1 MTSHQAHSAN
11 SGKRA
16 FHYTELSDVTMDTE
30 HTLSEVI
37 TGSLGGR
44 LRAAREARG
53 LDIESCGHALR
64 LPIRVLR
71 QLESNEY
78 GGIDY
83 QVYLGGYLTK
93 YARYLGV
100 DEAEVK
106 AELERVKPSQPTL
119 VATGGISHSR
129 YLLEHYARA
138 ATYVV
143 LTAAIVVPTIWLG
156 VRGTLD
162 RDVSHLAPLDAAP
175 VAQVDAPASPAVPAN
190 AVSTAAAD
198 APAVVPVKSDDASA
212 VAAAPAAQQDQSP
225 AQAPAQPPAT
235 VPAQDQQPLMASMT
249 PFPNLGNDASRT
261 QSQPA
266 TAADAVGKGAHSLV
280 LSLQGASWVEVT
292 AKDGS
297 RLEYGL
303 LPAGS
308 SKTYH
313 SDQPL
318 EVRIGNATG
327 AQVTLDGQPMALDN
341 YRRSNV
347 AHFRIE
353 VRDGKAEP
361 TGA

>member
-1 MTSHQAHSAN
+1 MTSQQSHQAD
-11 SGKRA
+11 SGNRA
-16 FHYTELSDVTMDTE
+16 TPFTEISDVTMETE
-30 HTLSEVI
+30 HSSLETI
-37 TGSLGGR
+37 TTSFGSR

-53 LDIESCGHALR
+53 LDIESCAHALR
-64 LPIRVLR
+64 LPTRVVR
-71 QLESNEY
+71 QLEGNEY

-106 AELERVKPSQPTL
+106 VELERIRPSQPTL

-129 YLLEHYARA
+129 YLLENYARA

-162 RDVSHLAPLDAAP
+162 RDVSHLSPLDAAP
-175 VAQVDAPASPAVPAN
+175 VAQVDASASAMTAANPIVASAGNEAAAGDAAAASAPAS
-190 AVSTAAAD
+190 
-198 APAVVPVKSDDASA
+198 
-212 VAAAPAAQQDQSP
+212 Q
-225 AQAPAQPPAT
+225 PAQPVQT
-235 VPAQDQQPLMASMT
+235 PAQDQQPLMASMA
-249 PFPNLGNDASRT
+249 PFPNLGNDTPRAT
-261 QSQPA
+261 PT
-266 TAADAVGKGAHSLV
+266 TAAAATVGNGAHSLV
-280 LSLQGASWVEVT
+280 LSLEGASWVEVT
-292 AKDGS
+292 TKDGS

-318 EVRIGNATG
+318 EVRIGNANG
-327 AQVTLDGQPMALDN
+327 AQVMLDGQPMALDSF
-341 YRRSNV
+341 RRSNV
-347 AHFRIE
+347 AHFRID
-353 VRDGKAEP
+353 VRDGKAAP
-361 TGA
+361 SGA

>member
-1 MTSHQAHSAN
+1 MTSQQSNSAN
-11 SGKRA
+11 SGNREIQLNPA
-16 FHYTELSDVTMDTE
+16 PDATMDTE
-30 HTLSEVI
+30 HSPLEAI
-37 TGSLGGR
+37 KGHLGGR

-53 LDIESCGHALR
+53 LDVESCAHTLR
-64 LPIRVLR
+64 LPTRVIK
-71 QLESNEY
+71 QLEGGEY

-83 QVYLGGYLTK
+83 QVYLGSYLTK

-100 DEAEVK
+100 DESEVK
-106 AELERVKPSQPTL
+106 AELERIKPAQPPL

-129 YLLEHYARA
+129 YLLENYARA

-175 VAQVDAPASPAVPAN
+175 VAQVDAPATS
-190 AVSTAAAD
+190 
-198 APAVVPVKSDDASA
+198 AS
-212 VAAAPAAQQDQSP
+212 VAAATVAAASTVATGVQDSAPAAPQVAQQD
-225 AQAPAQPPAT
+225 AVPP
-235 VPAQDQQPLMASMT
+235 QDQPLMASMT
-249 PFPNLGNDASRT
+249 PFPSLGGDSHSAA
-261 QSQPA
+261 QPA
-266 TAADAVGKGAHSLV
+266 NPAASDSVGNGAHSLV
-280 LSLQGASWVEVT
+280 LSLQSASWVEVT
-292 AKDGS
+292 TKDGS

-313 SDQPL
+313 SDQSL

-327 AQVTLDGQPMALDN
+327 AQVTLDGQPMALDS

-347 AHFRIE
+347 AHFRVE
-353 VRDGKAEP
+353 MHDGKAAP
-361 TGA
+361 AGA

>member
-1 MTSHQAHSAN
+1 MTSQQSNSAN
-11 SGKRA
+11 SGNRE
-16 FHYTELSDVTMDTE
+16 FHFNPASDVMMDTE
-30 HTLSEVI
+30 HS
-37 TGSLGGR
+37 SLEANKGNLGWR

-53 LDIESCGHALR
+53 LDVESCAHTLR
-64 LPIRVLR
+64 LPTRVLR
-71 QLESNEY
+71 QIESGEY

-83 QVYLGGYLTK
+83 EVYLGSYLTK
-93 YARYLGV
+93 YSRYLGV
-100 DEAEVK
+100 DEDEVK
-106 AELERVKPSQPTL
+106 LELERIRPAQPSL

-129 YLLEHYARA
+129 YLLENYARA

-175 VAQVDAPASPAVPAN
+175 VAQVDAPAASASS
-190 AVSTAAAD
+190 AVSA
-198 APAVVPVKSDDASA
+198 A
-212 VAAAPAAQQDQSP
+212 VAAAAVPGTQDGAAVTATP
-225 AQAPAQPPAT
+225 PVAVAPKDV
-235 VPAQDQQPLMASMT
+235 VPAQDQPLMASMT
-249 PFPNLGNDASRT
+249 PFPNLGVDTHAAA
-261 QSQPA
+261 SQPA
-266 TAADAVGKGAHSLV
+266 SPAASDAVGNGAHSLV

-292 AKDGS
+292 TKDGS

-318 EVRIGNATG
+318 EVRIGNAGG
-327 AQVTLDGQPMALDN
+327 AQVMLDGQPMALDS

-347 AHFRIE
+347 AHFRVE
-353 VRDGKAEP
+353 MHDGKAAP
-361 TGA
+361 AGA

>member
-1 MTSHQAHSAN
+1 
-11 SGKRA
+11 
-16 FHYTELSDVTMDTE
+16 MDTE
-30 HTLSEVI
+30 HSSLETI
-37 TGSLGGR
+37 AGSLGGR

-53 LDIESCGHALR
+53 LDVESCAHALR
-64 LPIRVLR
+64 LPVRVVR

-93 YARYLGV
+93 YARYLAV
-100 DEAEVK
+100 SEDEVK
-106 AELERVKPSQPTL
+106 AELSRIKTSEPTL

-129 YLLEHYARA
+129 YLLENYARA

-175 VAQVDAPASPAVPAN
+175 VAQVDAPAPAASSSAAMVASASSVSPAGDG
-190 AVSTAAAD
+190 AAT
-198 APAVVPVKSDDASA
+198 A
-212 VAAAPAAQQDQSP
+212 VAAAPAAPSQAP
-225 AQAPAQPPAT
+225 VAAPAQ
-235 VPAQDQQPLMASMT
+235 PAQDQQPLMASMA
-249 PFPNLGNDASRT
+249 PFPSLGGDAT
-261 QSQPA
+261 HAAPA
-266 TAADAVGKGAHSLV
+266 ASTGAVGSGAHSLV

-292 AKDGS
+292 TKDGS

-308 SKTYH
+308 SRTYH

-318 EVRIGNATG
+318 EVRIGNASG
-327 AQVTLDGQPMALDN
+327 AQVMLDGQPMVLDGF
-341 YRRSNV
+341 RRSNV
-347 AHFRIE
+347 AHFRVE
-353 VRDGKAEP
+353 LHDGKAEP

>member
-1 MTSHQAHSAN
+1 
-11 SGKRA
+11 
-16 FHYTELSDVTMDTE
+16 MDTE
-30 HTLSEVI
+30 PSSLETI

-44 LRAAREARG
+44 LRAAREKRG
-53 LDIESCGHALR
+53 IDIETCANALR
-64 LPIRVLR
+64 LPTRVVR
-71 QLESNEY
+71 QLEGNEY
-78 GGIDY
+78 NGIDY

-93 YARYLGV
+93 YARYLGL

-106 AELERVKPSQPTL
+106 AELERIKPSEPTL

-129 YLLEHYARA
+129 YLLENYARA

-162 RDVSHLAPLDAAP
+162 RDVSHLAPLDATP
-175 VAQVDAPASPAVPAN
+175 VAQVDAPAST
-190 AVSTAAAD
+190 STAAAP
-198 APAVVPVKSDDASA
+198 APADTDGAAA
-212 VAAAPAAQQDQSP
+212 VAAAPAAAQST
-225 AQAPAQPPAT
+225 ATPPSPT
-235 VPAQDQQPLMASMT
+235 QDQQPLMASMA
-249 PFPNLGNDASRT
+249 PFPNLGNDAAHAT
-261 QSQPA
+261 QAA
-266 TAADAVGKGAHSLV
+266 TDAGTGAHSLV
-280 LSLQGASWVEVT
+280 LSLEGASWVEVT
-292 AKDGS
+292 TKDGA

-318 EVRIGNATG
+318 EVRIGNASG
-327 AQVTLDGQPMALDN
+327 AQVTLDGQPMALDSF
-341 YRRSNV
+341 RRSNV

-353 VRDGKAEP
+353 VRDGKAAP

>member
-1 MTSHQAHSAN
+1 MEHS
-11 SGKRA
+11 SLETTHGR
-16 FHYTELSDVTMDTE
+16 L
-30 HTLSEVI
+30 
-37 TGSLGGR
+37 GSR

-53 LDIESCGHALR
+53 LDVETCAHALR
-64 LPIRVLR
+64 LPVRVMR
-71 QLESNEY
+71 QIEGNEY
-78 GGIDY
+78 EGIDY

-100 DEAEVK
+100 DESEVK
-106 AELERVKPSQPTL
+106 GELERIKPSQPTL

-175 VAQVDAPASPAVPAN
+175 VAQVDAPPASA
-190 AVSTAAAD
+190 STAASASTPSVAD
-198 APAVVPVKSDDASA
+198 VRGSNEGNA
-212 VAAAPAAQQDQSP
+212 VASTAPSTQPSAAPAP
-225 AQAPAQPPAT
+225 AAP
-235 VPAQDQQPLMASMT
+235 QDQQPLMASMA
-249 PFPNLGNDASRT
+249 PFPGLGNDTTHAA
-261 QSQPA
+261 PA
-266 TAADAVGKGAHSLV
+266 PAAAAVGNGAHSLV

-318 EVRIGNATG
+318 EVRIGNANG
-327 AQVTLDGQPMALDN
+327 AQVMLDGQPMPLDS

-347 AHFRIE
+347 AHFRVE
-353 VRDGKAEP
+353 VRDGKASP
-361 TGA
+361 AGA

>member
-1 MTSHQAHSAN
+1 MTSQQSKTAD
-11 SGKRA
+11 SGNRA
-16 FHYTELSDVTMDTE
+16 FSFTEIPDVSMDTE
-30 HTLSEVI
+30 PSSLETI
-37 TGSLGGR
+37 TGSLGAR
-44 LRAAREARG
+44 LRAVREARG
-53 LDIESCGHALR
+53 LDVESCAHALR
-64 LPIRVLR
+64 LPVRVLR
-71 QLESNEY
+71 QIESNEY

-93 YARYLGV
+93 YARHLGV
-100 DEAEVK
+100 NETEVK
-106 AELERVKPSQPTL
+106 AELERIKPGQPTL

-175 VAQVDAPASPAVPAN
+175 VAQVDAPAGAGPTVTP
-190 AVSTAAAD
+190 
-198 APAVVPVKSDDASA
+198 
-212 VAAAPAAQQDQSP
+212 AAAPTPDSASDAMAAV
-225 AQAPAQPPAT
+225 APASPSSAP

-249 PFPNLGNDASRT
+249 PFPNLGNDVTHAT
-261 QSQPA
+261 PA
-266 TAADAVGKGAHSLV
+266 PSATDAVGRGAHSLE

-292 AKDGS
+292 TKDGA

-318 EVRIGNATG
+318 EVRIGNANG
-327 AQVTLDGQPMALDN
+327 AQVMLDGQPMALDS

-353 VRDGKAEP
+353 VRDGKAAP
-361 TGA
+361 AGA

>member
-1 MTSHQAHSAN
+1 MTSQQSNTAN
-11 SGKRA
+11 SGNRA
-16 FHYTELSDVTMDTE
+16 FPFNDVPEATMDTE
-30 HTLSEVI
+30 HSSLETTHARL
-37 TGSLGGR
+37 GSR
-44 LRAAREARG
+44 LRAVREARG
-53 LDIESCGHALR
+53 LDVETCAHALR
-64 LPIRVLR
+64 LPVRVLR
-71 QLESNEY
+71 QIEGNEY
-78 GGIDY
+78 EGIDY

-100 DEAEVK
+100 DESEVK
-106 AELERVKPSQPTL
+106 GELERIKPSQPTL

-162 RDVSHLAPLDAAP
+162 RDPSHLAPLDAAP
-175 VAQVDAPASPAVPAN
+175 VAQVDAPASASTTSTAPTPSVADAAAGSDTGN
-190 AVSTAAAD
+190 AVASTA
-198 APAVVPVKSDDASA
+198 PSTQPVATP
-212 VAAAPAAQQDQSP
+212 APAAQQ
-225 AQAPAQPPAT
+225 
-235 VPAQDQQPLMASMT
+235 QDQQPLMASMT
-249 PFPNLGNDASRT
+249 PFPNLGGDATRAAP
-261 QSQPA
+261 QQPA
-266 TAADAVGKGAHSLV
+266 PAAAAVGNGAHSLV
-280 LSLQGASWVEVT
+280 LSVQGASWVEVT

-327 AQVTLDGQPMALDN
+327 AQVTLDGQPMALDG

-347 AHFRIE
+347 AHFRVE
-353 VRDGKAEP
+353 VRDGKASP
-361 TGA
+361 AGA

>member
-1 MTSHQAHSAN
+1 M
-11 SGKRA
+11 
-16 FHYTELSDVTMDTE
+16 V
-30 HTLSEVI
+30 
-37 TGSLGGR
+37 
-44 LRAAREARG
+44 
-53 LDIESCGHALR
+53 
-64 LPIRVLR
+64 R
-71 QLESNEY
+71 QLEGNEY
-78 GGIDY
+78 NGIDY

-93 YARYLGV
+93 YARYLGI
-100 DEAEVK
+100 DDAEVK
-106 AELERVKPSQPTL
+106 AELERIKPSQPTL

-129 YLLEHYARA
+129 YLLENYARA

-175 VAQVDAPASPAVPAN
+175 VAQVDAPAGAASSAVPAT
-190 AVSTAAAD
+190 VSAGTDGAA
-198 APAVVPVKSDDASA
+198 A
-212 VAAAPAAQQDQSP
+212 VAAVPASAQST
-225 AQAPAQPPAT
+225 ATPPA
-235 VPAQDQQPLMASMT
+235 PAQDQQPLMASMA
-249 PFPNLGNDASRT
+249 PFPNLGGDTAHAT
-261 QSQPA
+261 PA
-266 TAADAVGKGAHSLV
+266 ATDSGAGAHSLV
-280 LSLQGASWVEVT
+280 LSLEGASWVEVT
-292 AKDGS
+292 TKDGA

-318 EVRIGNATG
+318 EVRIGNANG

-341 YRRSNV
+341 FRRSNV

-353 VRDGKAEP
+353 VRDGKAAP

>member
-1 MTSHQAHSAN
+1 MTSQQSNSAN
-11 SGKRA
+11 SGNREPPFIQA
-16 FHYTELSDVTMDTE
+16 PDATMETE
-30 HTLSEVI
+30 HSPLEAI
-37 TGSLGGR
+37 KGSLGGR

-53 LDIESCGHALR
+53 LDVESCAHTLR
-64 LPIRVLR
+64 LPTRVLK
-71 QLESNEY
+71 QIESNEY

-100 DEAEVK
+100 DEGEVK
-106 AELERVKPSQPTL
+106 AELERIRPAQPSL

-129 YLLEHYARA
+129 YLLENYARA

-175 VAQVDAPASPAVPAN
+175 VAQVDAPASSASVATTAV
-190 AVSTAAAD
+190 
-198 APAVVPVKSDDASA
+198 ASA
-212 VAAAPAAQQDQSP
+212 TDQPAKPQDGATEGVAATQPAAQQP
-225 AQAPAQPPAT
+225 TAPP
-235 VPAQDQQPLMASMT
+235 QDQPLMASMT
-249 PFPNLGNDASRT
+249 PFPNLGGDTHAPA
-261 QSQPA
+261 QPA
-266 TAADAVGKGAHSLV
+266 APTASDTVGNGAHSLV
-280 LSLQGASWVEVT
+280 LSLESASWVEVT
-292 AKDGS
+292 TKDGS

-318 EVRIGNATG
+318 EVRIGNANG
-327 AQVTLDGQPMALDN
+327 AQVMLDGQPMPLDSF
-341 YRRSNV
+341 RRSNV
-347 AHFRIE
+347 AHFRVE
-353 VRDGKAEP
+353 MHDGKAAP
-361 TGA
+361 AGA

>member
-1 MTSHQAHSAN
+1 
-11 SGKRA
+11 
-16 FHYTELSDVTMDTE
+16 MDTE
-30 HTLSEVI
+30 HLSSEKHAG
-37 TGSLGGR
+37 TLGGR
-44 LRAAREARG
+44 LRAARELRG
-53 LDIESCGHALR
+53 MDIESCAHALR
-64 LPIRVLR
+64 LPTRVVR

-93 YARYLGV
+93 YARYLGI
-100 DEAEVK
+100 DETDVK
-106 AELERVKPSQPTL
+106 LELERIKPGEPTL

-175 VAQVDAPASPAVPAN
+175 VAQLDAPPSAATTSATPDAQPVDAGASAAT
-190 AVSTAAAD
+190 TAAATPVTQAT
-198 APAVVPVKSDDASA
+198 APATA
-212 VAAAPAAQQDQSP
+212 
-225 AQAPAQPPAT
+225 
-235 VPAQDQQPLMASMT
+235 PAQDQQPLMASMA
-249 PFPNLGNDASRT
+249 PFPNLAGDAARVP
-261 QSQPA
+261 PA
-266 TAADAVGKGAHSLV
+266 PAADTAGVGAHSLV
-280 LSLQGASWVEVT
+280 LSLQGSSWVEVT

-318 EVRIGNATG
+318 EVRIGNASG
-327 AQVTLDGQPMALDN
+327 AQVMLDGQPMALDS

-353 VRDGKAEP
+353 LHDGKAAP
-361 TGA
+361 AGA

>member
-1 MTSHQAHSAN
+1 MTSQQSNSAD
-11 SGKRA
+11 SGNRA
-16 FHYTELSDVTMDTE
+16 LTFTETPDVTMDTE
-30 HTLSEVI
+30 HSSLEAI

-44 LRAAREARG
+44 LRAAREKRG
-53 LDIESCGHALR
+53 IDIETCANALR
-64 LPIRVLR
+64 LPTRVVR
-71 QLESNEY
+71 QLEGNEY
-78 GGIDY
+78 NGIDY

-93 YARYLGV
+93 YARYLGI

-106 AELERVKPSQPTL
+106 AELERIKPSQPTL

-129 YLLEHYARA
+129 YLLENYARA

-162 RDVSHLAPLDAAP
+162 RDVSHLAPLDATP
-175 VAQVDAPASPAVPAN
+175 VAQVDAPAGAGSAAAPATASVGTDGTPAV
-190 AVSTAAAD
+190 
-198 APAVVPVKSDDASA
+198 
-212 VAAAPAAQQDQSP
+212 VAAAPAAAQSV
-225 AQAPAQPPAT
+225 ATPPS
-235 VPAQDQQPLMASMT
+235 PAQDQQPLMASMA
-249 PFPNLGNDASRT
+249 PFPSLGNDAAHAA
-261 QSQPA
+261 PA
-266 TAADAVGKGAHSLV
+266 ATDAGTGAHSLV
-280 LSLQGASWVEVT
+280 LSLESASWVEVT
-292 AKDGS
+292 TKDGA

-318 EVRIGNATG
+318 EVRIGNANG
-327 AQVTLDGQPMALDN
+327 AQVTLDGQPMALDSF
-341 YRRSNV
+341 RRSNV

-353 VRDGKAEP
+353 VRDGKAAP

>member
-1 MTSHQAHSAN
+1 MTSQQSNSAD
-11 SGKRA
+11 SGTRA
-16 FHYTELSDVTMDTE
+16 FPFTESPDVTMDTE
-30 HTLSEVI
+30 PSSLETI

-44 LRAAREARG
+44 LRAAREKRG
-53 LDIESCGHALR
+53 IDIETCANALR
-64 LPIRVLR
+64 LPTRVVR
-71 QLESNEY
+71 QLEGNEY
-78 GGIDY
+78 NGIDY

-93 YARYLGV
+93 YARYLGL

-106 AELERVKPSQPTL
+106 AELERIKPSEPTL

-129 YLLEHYARA
+129 YLLENYARA

-162 RDVSHLAPLDAAP
+162 RDVSHLAPLDATP
-175 VAQVDAPASPAVPAN
+175 VAQVDAPAST
-190 AVSTAAAD
+190 STAAAP
-198 APAVVPVKSDDASA
+198 APADTDGAAA
-212 VAAAPAAQQDQSP
+212 VAAAPAAAQST
-225 AQAPAQPPAT
+225 ATPPSPT
-235 VPAQDQQPLMASMT
+235 QDQQPLMASMA
-249 PFPNLGNDASRT
+249 PFPNLGNDAAHAT
-261 QSQPA
+261 QAA
-266 TAADAVGKGAHSLV
+266 TDAGTGAHSLV
-280 LSLQGASWVEVT
+280 LSLEGASWVEVT
-292 AKDGS
+292 TKDGA

-318 EVRIGNATG
+318 EVRIGNASG
-327 AQVTLDGQPMALDN
+327 AQVTLDGQPMALDSF
-341 YRRSNV
+341 RRSNV

-353 VRDGKAEP
+353 VRDGKAAP

>member
-1 MTSHQAHSAN
+1 
-11 SGKRA
+11 
-16 FHYTELSDVTMDTE
+16 MDTE
-30 HTLSEVI
+30 HNSLEAIKGT
-37 TGSLGGR
+37 LGGR

-53 LDIESCGHALR
+53 LDAESCAHALR
-64 LPIRVLR
+64 LPTRVLK

-93 YARYLGV
+93 YARYLGM
-100 DEAEVK
+100 DEDEVK
-106 AELERVKPSQPTL
+106 AELERIRPAEPTL

-129 YLLEHYARA
+129 YLLENYARA

-175 VAQVDAPASPAVPAN
+175 VAQVDAPASSASV
-190 AVSTAAAD
+190 VS
-198 APAVVPVKSDDASA
+198 SA
-212 VAAAPAAQQDQSP
+212 VASASNSQEGAPATATAAPAQA
-225 AQAPAQPPAT
+225 APATTPT
-235 VPAQDQQPLMASMT
+235 QDQPLMASMT
-249 PFPNLGNDASRT
+249 PFLGDTHAA
-261 QSQPA
+261 QQPA
-266 TAADAVGKGAHSLV
+266 APTAAGSAGEGAHSLV
-280 LSLQGASWVEVT
+280 LSLPSASWVEVT
-292 AKDGS
+292 TKDGS

-313 SDQPL
+313 SDQPF
-318 EVRIGNATG
+318 EVRIGNAAG
-327 AQVTLDGQPMALDN
+327 AQVMLDGQPMALDN
-341 YRRSNV
+341 YRHSNV

-353 VRDGKAEP
+353 MRDGKAVP
-361 TGA
+361 AGA

>member
-1 MTSHQAHSAN
+1 MTSQQSNSAN
-11 SGKRA
+11 SGNR
-16 FHYTELSDVTMDTE
+16 ELHFNQAPDVTMDTE
-30 HTLSEVI
+30 HTPLEAI
-37 TGSLGGR
+37 KGSLGGR

-53 LDIESCGHALR
+53 LDVESCGHALR
-64 LPIRVLR
+64 LPTRVLR
-71 QLESNEY
+71 QIEGGEY

-83 QVYLGGYLTK
+83 QVYLGSYLTK

-100 DEAEVK
+100 DEEEVK
-106 AELERVKPSQPTL
+106 AEMERIKPAQPSL

-129 YLLEHYARA
+129 YLLENYARA

-175 VAQVDAPASPAVPAN
+175 VAQVDAPAS
-190 AVSTAAAD
+190 STSVAASLVA
-198 APAVVPVKSDDASA
+198 DASA
-212 VAAAPAAQQDQSP
+212 PQSQPQDAAPAAV
-225 AQAPAQPPAT
+225 PPAA
-235 VPAQDQQPLMASMT
+235 VPKDATPPQDQPLMASMT
-249 PFPNLGNDASRT
+249 PFPNLSGETHAAT
-261 QSQPA
+261 QPA
-266 TAADAVGKGAHSLV
+266 APTAADSVGNGSHSLV

-292 AKDGS
+292 TKDGS

-327 AQVTLDGQPMALDN
+327 AQVMLDGQPMALDS

-347 AHFRIE
+347 AHFRVE
-353 VRDGKAEP
+353 MHDGKAAP
-361 TGA
+361 AGA

>member
-1 MTSHQAHSAN
+1 MNSHQSHSAN

-16 FHYTELSDVTMDTE
+16 FHYTEASDVTMDTE
-30 HTLSEVI
+30 HTLSEVSM
-37 TGSLGGR
+37 GSLGGR

-106 AELERVKPSQPTL
+106 AELERIKPGQPTL

-175 VAQVDAPASPAVPAN
+175 VAQVDAPAVPAN
-190 AVSTAAAD
+190 AASTGDAPVD
-198 APAVVPVKSDDASA
+198 APATTDGSA
-212 VAAAPAAQQDQSP
+212 VAAAPAAKTE
-225 AQAPAQPPAT
+225 QAPAQPPAAA
-235 VPAQDQQPLMASMT
+235 PAQDQQPLMASMT
-249 PFPNLGNDASRT
+249 PFPNLGSDASRT
-261 QSQPA
+261 QSQPV
-266 TAADAVGKGAHSLV
+266 AASDAVGNGTHSLM
-280 LSLQGASWVEVT
+280 LSLQAASWVEVT
-292 AKDGS
+292 TKDGS

-313 SDQPL
+313 SDQPM